1 MFKVVNSQFN
11 TTKIT
16 TTALLMAIA
25 ILLPIIMPIK
35 IVIGPASF
43 TLASHVPIF
52 LAMFLSPG
60 IGLIVSLGAT
70 IGFFVAGFP
79 IVIVFRAL
87 THIIFAYI
95 GGKIIEKRSTQMIE
109 SFKNGLLFSFMI
121 GLIHAIAET
130 IIVSLFFFGLIGVTD
145 TSNGFLYTVILLV
158 GVGTLI
164 HSMVDFLIAQYLWK
178 ALGDRFTKLKTRMS

>member
-1 MFKVVNSQFN
+1 MNKQMN

-16 TTALLMAIA
+16 TSALLMAIA
-25 ILLPIIMPIK
+25 ILLPAIMPIK
-35 IVIGPASF
+35 VVIGPASF

-60 IGLIVSLGAT
+60 VGIIVSLGAT
-70 IGFFVAGFP
+70 VGFFVAGFP

-87 THIIFAYI
+87 THVLFAYI

-109 SFKNGLLFSFMI
+109 SFRSGLLFSFII